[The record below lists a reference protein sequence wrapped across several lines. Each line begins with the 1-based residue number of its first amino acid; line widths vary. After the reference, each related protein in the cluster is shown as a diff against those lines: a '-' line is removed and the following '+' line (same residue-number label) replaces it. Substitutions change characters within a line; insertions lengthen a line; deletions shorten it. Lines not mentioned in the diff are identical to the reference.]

1 MNCHPSECYQ
11 TCNFGAVSIQ
21 HIFFQPASFSF
32 STLFF
37 LGGYAIFLASCSL
50 TFTGAY
56 ERTLL
61 IFENIGLYLMR
72 TSLSGHAQLPP
83 ANLVNLMD
91 GPLEDLWGGGG
102 GGAGEVQKKNSRKGK
117 LNEKNSCTPINSKTY
132 SCYGLKKIYTRNL
145 VTKKN
150 SCGSKIPLPPPH
162 NFSNSPSLM

>member
-1 MNCHPSECYQ
+1 MNCHPSACDQ

-72 TSLSGHAQLPP
+72 ISLSGHAQLPP

-91 GPLEDLWGGGG
+91 GPLEDLWGRGGG
-102 GGAGEVQKKNSRKGK
+102 GGCGRS
-117 LNEKNSCTPINSKTY
+117 
-132 SCYGLKKIYTRNL
+132 
-145 VTKKN
+145 TKKKFAQ
-150 SCGSKIPLPPPH
+150 GKVK
-162 NFSNSPSLM
+162 

>member
-11 TCNFGAVSIQ
+11 TCNFGAVSMQ

-37 LGGYAIFLASCSL
+37 LGGYTIFLASCSL
-50 TFTGAY
+50 TFTGAN

-83 ANLVNLMD
+83 ANL
-91 GPLEDLWGGGG
+91 
-102 GGAGEVQKKNSRKGK
+102 
-117 LNEKNSCTPINSKTY
+117 

-150 SCGSKIPLPPPH
+150 SCGSKIPLPPLITFLIVRP
-162 NFSNSPSLM
+162 LCKL

>member
-11 TCNFGAVSIQ
+11 TCNFGAVSMQ

-50 TFTGAY
+50 TFTGAN

-83 ANLVNLMD
+83 ANL
-91 GPLEDLWGGGG
+91 
-102 GGAGEVQKKNSRKGK
+102 
-117 LNEKNSCTPINSKTY
+117 

-150 SCGSKIPLPPPH
+150 SCGSKIPLPPPPPIT
-162 NFSNSPSLM
+162 FLIVRPLCKL

>member
-11 TCNFGAVSIQ
+11 TCNFGAVSMQ

-50 TFTGAY
+50 TFTGAN

-83 ANLVNLMD
+83 ANL
-91 GPLEDLWGGGG
+91 
-102 GGAGEVQKKNSRKGK
+102 
-117 LNEKNSCTPINSKTY
+117 

-150 SCGSKIPLPPPH
+150 SCGSKIPLPPP
-162 NFSNSPSLM
+162 SPITFLIVRPLCKL

>member
-11 TCNFGAVSIQ
+11 TCNFGAVSMQ

-50 TFTGAY
+50 TFTGAN

-83 ANLVNLMD
+83 ANL
-91 GPLEDLWGGGG
+91 
-102 GGAGEVQKKNSRKGK
+102 
-117 LNEKNSCTPINSKTY
+117 

-150 SCGSKIPLPPPH
+150 SCGWKIPPPPLIT
-162 NFSNSPSLM
+162 FLIVRPLCKL